1 MKVDKV
7 LKSLV
12 LIITAVM
19 LVVKLCGWADIS
31 WLKVF
36 SVAIVYILFYMLGA
50 LYLLWYNSPKVRQM
64 RKKAEEEAMHEMLQ
78 GALKS
83 ASKKIK
89 ERENNENI

>member
-7 LKSLV
+7 LKGIV
-12 LIITAVM
+12 LLITAVM

-50 LYLLWYNSPKVRQM
+50 LYLLWYNSPKVRQI
-64 RKKAEEEAMHEMLQ
+64 RKQAEKEAVNEMLQ
-78 GALKS
+78 GALKA

-89 ERENNENI
+89 EKENNGQI